1 MKEFF
6 HSVKFKIL
14 ICIAA
19 LLLGLM
25 TYVAVAAGTQTL
37 PEQVINTVTYPFVT
51 AANAISNGV
60 NGFIDKWVNADTY
73 KNQNDE
79 LRELVSQMYERSAD
93 YEELQREN
101 EQLREMLDLSKEHKD
116 FVFSDP
122 CSIIA
127 RNANDIYGGFTIN
140 QGSNSGIS
148 LNDPVI
154 TSVGLIG
161 RVTEIAGNY
170 SKVSTILS
178 PQVNVG
184 VYTLRTKATGVI
196 ENDLS
201 TAENKQCLMSQ
212 ILKDADIVPG
222 DVIVTA
228 GQSGLFP
235 EGLMVG
241 TVKEVYN
248 DSNGLSKHAII
259 EPMEDCSAVTS
270 AYAVID
276 FDGKGLSFDT
286 GDQGAAW

>member
-37 PEQVINTVTYPFVT
+37 PEQIINTVTYPFVT
-51 AANAISNGV
+51 AANAVSNGV
-60 NGFIDKWVNADTY
+60 NGFIDKLVNADTY
-73 KNQNDE
+73 KAQNEE
-79 LRELVSQMYERSAD
+79 LRELVTEMYERSAD

-101 EQLREMLDLSKEHKD
+101 EQLREMLNLSKKNKD
-116 FVFSDP
+116 FVFSEP

-127 RNANDIYGGFTIN
+127 RNANDITGGFTIN

-154 TSVGLIG
+154 TSIGLVG

-170 SKVSTILS
+170 AKVSTILS

-184 VYTLRTKATGVI
+184 VYTMRSKATGVL
-196 ENDLS
+196 ENNLS
-201 TAENKQCLMSQ
+201 TTESRTCLMSQ

-235 EGLMVG
+235 QGIIVG

-248 DSNGLSKHAII
+248 DPNGLSKHAII
-259 EPMEDCSAVTS
+259 EPAEDCFGITS
-270 AYAVID
+270 VYAVVD
-276 FDGKGLSFDT
+276 FDGKGLSFST
-286 GDQGAAW
+286 AE

>member
-37 PEQVINTVTYPFVT
+37 PEQIINTVTYPFVT

-60 NGFIDKWVNADTY
+60 NGFIDKLVNADTY
-73 KNQNDE
+73 KAQNDE
-79 LRELVSQMYERSAD
+79 LRELVTEMYERSAD

-101 EQLREMLDLSKEHKD
+101 AQLREMLNISKEHKD
-116 FVFSDP
+116 FVFSEP

-127 RNANDIYGGFTIN
+127 RNANDITGGFTIN

-154 TSVGLIG
+154 TSIGLIG

-170 SKVSTILS
+170 AKVSTILS

-184 VYTLRTKATGVI
+184 VYTMRSKATGVI
-196 ENDLS
+196 ENNLS
-201 TAENKQCLMSQ
+201 SSDRRICLMSQ
-212 ILKDADIVPG
+212 ILKDADVAPG

-235 EGLMVG
+235 QGIIVG

-248 DSNGLSKHAII
+248 DPNGLSKHAVIQ
-259 EPMEDCSAVTS
+259 PAEDCFAITS
-270 AYAVID
+270 VYAVID
-276 FDGKGLSFDT
+276 FDGKGLSFST
-286 GDQGAAW
+286 EE

>member
-1 MKEFF
+1 
-6 HSVKFKIL
+6 
-14 ICIAA
+14 
-19 LLLGLM
+19 M

-116 FVFSDP
+116 FVFSEP

-184 VYTLRTKATGVI
+184 VYTLRTKATRR
-196 ENDLS
+196 
-201 TAENKQCLMSQ
+201 
-212 ILKDADIVPG
+212 
-222 DVIVTA
+222 
-228 GQSGLFP
+228 
-235 EGLMVG
+235 
-241 TVKEVYN
+241 Y
-248 DSNGLSKHAII
+248 
-259 EPMEDCSAVTS
+259 
-270 AYAVID
+270 
-276 FDGKGLSFDT
+276 
-286 GDQGAAW
+286 